1 MCTHST
7 RVYECMCV
15 GTYLYVSCRVIYVC
29 WLIGW
34 SGNIVRTHAYIKLF
48 IQACM
53 IPRRRGPGDGWI
65 DGASFRRTVG
75 CPTAFSALKSAAFRM
90 HACADPPID
99 RSRVCI
105 ATARTPCKPPAA
117 SGVRARRRS
126 TRSASF
132 TPHVRAVCVVA
143 RGNNIYSP
151 VSWAC
156 DARSRLASGRRCGLF
171 PVSLGETWA
180 VGRQRRRRMHRSGHC
195 HRKEVGQRAHWAC
208 IYIQCHLVHSDFYS
222 TGRLYGV

>member
-1 MCTHST
+1 MLVNWLVRKYRAYACVYQIIHSS
-7 RVYECMCV
+7 M
-15 GTYLYVSCRVIYVC
+15 
-29 WLIGW
+29 
-34 SGNIVRTHAYIKLF
+34 H
-48 IQACM
+48 ACM

-75 CPTAFSALKSAAFRM
+75 CPTALSALKSAAFRM

-126 TRSASF
+126 TRSASSASSREEIIYILRCRG
-132 TPHVRAVCVVA
+132 HVMLDRDSRVA
-143 RGNNIYSP
+143 GDVGFFRCPWARLGQWAGND
-151 VSWAC
+151 VDAC
-156 DARSRLASGRRCGLF
+156 TDLVTAIERRLANAR
-171 PVSLGETWA
+171 T
-180 VGRQRRRRMHRSGHC
+180 GH
-195 HRKEVGQRAHWAC
+195 VY
-208 IYIQCHLVHSDFYS
+208 IIQCHLVHSDFYS

>member
-1 MCTHST
+1 M
-7 RVYECMCV
+7 
-15 GTYLYVSCRVIYVC
+15 YVC
-29 WLIGW
+29 RNVSIRVVSSDIRVLVNWL
-34 SGNIVRTHAYIKLF
+34 VRKYRAYACVYQI
-48 IQACM
+48 IHSSMHACM